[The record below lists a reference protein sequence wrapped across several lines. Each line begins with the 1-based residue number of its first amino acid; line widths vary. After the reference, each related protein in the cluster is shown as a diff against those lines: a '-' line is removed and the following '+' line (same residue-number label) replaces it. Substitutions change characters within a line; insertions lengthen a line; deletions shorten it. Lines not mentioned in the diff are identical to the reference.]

1 MKNIFWLLLFTLLK
15 QSEAQTLTKINEPL
29 HFSNDAKEFQGKLFF
44 FSNDGTHGYGLY
56 YIDHSS
62 DVLHFVASVVGASE
76 LVVGGNNL
84 YFLNDDGS
92 HGKELFVTDG
102 TASGTHMVKDIYTGF
117 ASGVN
122 YLSYTTYFNGKL
134 YFLADDGSTGNEI
147 WSTDGTTSGTTLL
160 KDIYAGGASSVQSGT
175 FFQEYNG
182 LLYFFASDANG
193 QWLWSTDGT
202 DAGTSYLGLTNGQM
216 NLYNGKLW
224 VSFPMSSPNKYDIF
238 TIGTTTTT
246 QLSDSI
252 PAWKNTNQKWLMAKE
267 YKGGPLLFDGKLIV
281 LIDDSIYYLSDG
293 TVAGT
298 SLITAPL
305 PKYYLYEAT
314 VLNSKIYYNN
324 QATLIVTDLH
334 TITPLAPGLS
344 QYGGFP
350 YAINGKIIFRRSD
363 SYGGEPWVTDGTA
376 TGTMRL
382 KDLNPGSG
390 DGIQP
395 DYSWTTYKYNN
406 SLYFTDVFSPS
417 TLWKTDGTNVGT
429 VKVSGAVDSFF
440 TSVYDF
446 TPFNGCLYLNAAR
459 SEFSPHSSI
468 WKLCDG
474 TSGITPLSE
483 ESVLIYPN
491 PSQNHLTISSIEAF
505 TAYEISNTLGE
516 TMLHNRLTGN
526 TISISD
532 LSAGIYFLHLSSQSG
547 EIRSL
552 KFIKE

>member
-1 MKNIFWLLLFTLLK
+1 MKKLSTLVLMV
-15 QSEAQTLTKINEPL
+15 SYLVCGAQTLSKINEPL
-29 HFSNDAKEFQGKLFF
+29 QFSDAKEFQGKLFF
-44 FSNDGTHGYGLY
+44 FSNDGTKGYGLY
-56 YIDHSS
+56 YIDQNS
-62 DVLHFVASVVGASE
+62 DVLHFVTTVVEPSQ
-76 LVVGGNNL
+76 LIVGGNNL

-102 TASGTHMVKDIYTGF
+102 TTSGTHMVKDIYAGF

-122 YLSYTTYFNGKL
+122 YLSYTAYFNGKL
-134 YFLADDGSTGNEI
+134 YFLADDGSNGNEI
-147 WSTDGTTSGTTLL
+147 WTTDGTASGTILL

-182 LLYFFASDANG
+182 RLYFFASDANG

-202 DAGTSYLGLTNGQM
+202 NVGTTYVGLTNGQM

-224 VSFPMSSPNKYDIF
+224 VSFPMSNPNKYDIF
-238 TIGTTTTT
+238 TIGTTNTSK
-246 QLSDSI
+246 LSDSI
-252 PAWKNTNQKWLMAKE
+252 TAWKNTNQKWLMAKE
-267 YKGGPLLFDGKLIV
+267 YMGGGLLFDGKLIV
-281 LIDDSIYYLSDG
+281 QVDDSIYYLTDG
-293 TVAGT
+293 TVSGT

-305 PKYYLYEAT
+305 PKYYLNEAT
-314 VLNSKIYYNN
+314 VLNSKIYYTN
-324 QATLIVTDLH
+324 QATLTVTDLH
-334 TITPLAPGLS
+334 SVTPLAPGLS

-350 YAINGKIIFRRSD
+350 YAINNKIIFRRSD
-363 SYGGEPWVTDGTA
+363 SYGGEPWITDGTA

-382 KDLNPGSG
+382 KDLDNGNG
-390 DGIQP
+390 DGIKP

-417 TLWKTDGTNVGT
+417 NLWKTDGTNTGT
-429 VKVSGAVDSFF
+429 VKISGAIDSFF
-440 TSVYDF
+440 TEVYDF

-459 SEFSPHSSI
+459 SEFSSHSSI

-483 ESVLIYPN
+483 ESILLYPN
-491 PSQNHLTISSIEAF
+491 PSQNHLTILSSESF
-505 TAYEISNTLGE
+505 SNYEISNALGE
-516 TMLHNRLTGN
+516 VIIHSALHGN
-526 TISISD
+526 SISISE
-532 LSAGIYFLHLSSQSG
+532 LSAGVYFLHLSTPFG